1 MKFEY
6 LCDLVRADL
15 QKQQTRMR
23 ASISVEERVG
33 LALYGDLQPAIVI
46 EAVDYNLDKESR
58 YCW

>member
-6 LCDLVRADL
+6 LCDFVRADL

-23 ASISVEERVG
+23 APISVEERVG
-33 LALYGDLQPAIVI
+33 LALYGDLQPATVT